1 MIWYNAIMIMI
12 PPIPT
17 REIMIIGYIMIL
29 KPPTCAVFSTIA
41 APFVLV
47 FVPGQKNFKFNPVSV
62 SSYLVLNFIP
72 LRLAE
77 LMLVIIESP
86 RVERVSLNP
95 TTVST

>member
-1 MIWYNAIMIMI
+1 MIMKSPSYEIKIIRYIMIM
-12 PPIPT
+12 
-17 REIMIIGYIMIL
+17 

-47 FVPGQKNFKFNPVSV
+47 FVPGQKDVNFKFNLVSV
-62 SSYLVLNFIP
+62 SYYLVLNFIP
-72 LRLAE
+72 WRLAE

-95 TTVST
+95 TTVSI